1 MTSQAREL
9 TPEEIT
15 FICDPNQFEF
25 DTTDQ
30 LPDLLTIIGQERA
43 VRAIDFGVHIPSNG
57 FNVYVTGLAGSG
69 RNTTVMGILN
79 RKAAEEP
86 APDDWC
92 YVNNFADTRRPRA
105 IRLPPGRAAQLR
117 DDMAEFIRDLQRA
130 IPAVLESE
138 DFHQRA
144 QAIAQTTGAERNRL
158 LTKLSAMAE
167 ERGFGL
173 MQTATGLIVVPV
185 LDGQPVGPDKY
196 ETVPAETRQKWESEH
211 PALQQELGRTL
222 RELRA
227 LDKASRERLRAL
239 TREVTDFVVGDHIDD
254 LEVKY
259 QGFEAVL
266 AYLKA
271 VRQDIIEH
279 VTDFRP
285 PIETTEETSVDA
297 DEEEPG
303 PPAPVEVAAPQLS
316 RYQVNVI
323 VDHGRSSGAPVIFET
338 NPTYANLV
346 GRIESEIRQGLVTT
360 SFAHIRAG
368 CLHRANGGYL
378 VMNARDLLEYPLAWD
393 ALKRTLRNQ
402 EIRTETMSEAAM
414 PAVVAT
420 SLEPECIPFRG
431 KVILIGDWTTYAMLY
446 DLDDDFRKVFKVRA
460 DFGQSMDRTSQTM
473 HEYAQFTARRVRAD
487 GLLPFDRSAV
497 ARIVE
502 VGARQVDDQQK
513 LSTRFAGVVEVIHE
527 ASYWATRSDRQVVTA
542 ADVNRAVEENRY
554 RVGHLQEQLRRQILE
569 GIINVATEGSA
580 VGQVNG
586 LTVLEVA
593 DHEFAIPSRIS
604 AQTYM
609 GRGNVVVIDREAN
622 LSGNIHNKGVL
633 ILQGFLGARYAQHK
647 GLNLSASLTFEQNYD
662 RIEGDSASSA
672 ELYALLSSLSG
683 LPVRQDLA
691 VTGSVDQQGRV
702 QAIGAVTAKIEG
714 FFDICQARGLTGS
727 QGVVIPVANVK
738 HLMLREDVVQAVRDS
753 RFHIYAVAAVDEGI
767 GLLTG
772 VEAGVADAEGNYP
785 EGSVN
790 ERVQKRLLEM
800 AEEKSEREDEGEDCG
815 EDGCGAAAGDAEYA
829 DDDW

>member
-1 MTSQAREL
+1 MSSQAREL
-9 TPEEIT
+9 TPAEIT
-15 FICDPNQFEF
+15 FTCDPEQFEF

-30 LPDLLTIIGQERA
+30 LPDLLAIIGQERA
-43 VRAIDFGVHIPSNG
+43 VRAIDFGVHIPSYG
-57 FNVYVTGLAGSG
+57 FNVYVTGPAGSG

-79 RKAAEEP
+79 PKAAGEP
-86 APDDWC
+86 VPDDWC

-105 IRLPPGRAAQLR
+105 IRLPPGHAVQLR
-117 DDMAEFIRDLQRA
+117 DDMAEFIRGLQRS

-144 QAIAQTTGAERNRL
+144 QSIAQATDTARNSL
-158 LTKLSAMAE
+158 LAKLSAMAE
-167 ERGFGL
+167 ERSFGL
-173 MQTATGLIVVPV
+173 IQTATGIVLVPV
-185 LDGQPVGPDKY
+185 LDGQPIGPDKY
-196 ETVPAETRQKWESEH
+196 DSVPAETRQKWEAEH

-227 LDKASRERLRAL
+227 LSKSSHEQLRAL

-254 LEVKY
+254 LEDKY

-266 AYLKA
+266 TYLKA
-271 VRQDIIEH
+271 VRQDIVDH
-279 VTDFRP
+279 VADFRP
-285 PIETTEETSVDA
+285 AIEAADEASADA
-297 DEEEPG
+297 DEDDPG
-303 PPAPVEVAAPQLS
+303 PLGALEAVTPELN

-323 VDHGRSSGAPVIFET
+323 VDNGRSQGAPVVHET

-346 GRIESEIRQGLVTT
+346 GRIESEIRQGMVTT

-378 VMNARDLLEYPLAWD
+378 VINARDLLEYPLAWD

-420 SLEPECIPFRG
+420 SLEPECIPFRA
-431 KVILIGDWTTYAMLY
+431 KVILIGDWPTYAMLY

-460 DFGQSMDRTSQTM
+460 DFAQSMDRTSQTTQ
-473 HEYAQFTARRVRAD
+473 EYAQFVARRVRAD

-497 ARIVE
+497 ARVVE
-502 VGARQVDDQQK
+502 VGARQVEDQQK

-527 ASYWATRSDRQVVTA
+527 ASYWATRSNRQVVTA
-542 ADVNRAVEENRY
+542 ADVNRAVEESRY
-554 RVGHLQEQLRRQILE
+554 RVGHLQEQLSRQILE
-569 GIINVATEGSA
+569 GVINVATDGTA

-586 LTVLEVA
+586 MTVLEVA
-593 DHEFAIPSRIS
+593 DHGFAIPSRIS
-604 AQTYM
+604 ARTYM

-622 LSGNIHNKGVL
+622 LAGNIHNKGVL

-662 RIEGDSASSA
+662 RIDGDSASSA

-714 FFDICQARGLTGS
+714 FFDVCQARGLTGT
-727 QGVVIPVANVK
+727 QGVVIPAANVK
-738 HLMLREDVVQAVRDS
+738 HLMLREDVVQAVRD
-753 RFHIYAVAAVDEGI
+753 RQFHVYAVATVDEGI
-767 GLLTG
+767 AFLTG
-772 VEAGVADAEGNYP
+772 VEAGSADADGNYP
-785 EGSVN
+785 EGCVN
-790 ERVQKRLLEM
+790 DRVQKRLLEM

-815 EDGCGAAAGDAEYA
+815 EDGCGEAAGDA
-829 DDDW
+829 DDPDDEA

>member
-1 MTSQAREL
+1 MSSQAREL
-9 TPEEIT
+9 KPEELT
-15 FICDPNQFEF
+15 FTCDPNQFEF
-25 DTTDQ
+25 ETTDE

-43 VRAIDFGVHIPSNG
+43 VRAIDFGVHIPSYG
-57 FNVYVTGLAGSG
+57 FNIYVTGPAGSG

-79 RKAAEEP
+79 RKAATEP
-86 APDDWC
+86 VPDDWC
-92 YVNNFADTRRPRA
+92 YVNNFADVRRPRA
-105 IRLPPGRAAQLR
+105 IHLPAGYAVQLR
-117 DDMAEFIRDLQRA
+117 DDMAAFIRDLQRA
-130 IPAVLESE
+130 IPAALESE
-138 DFHQRA
+138 DFHQRS
-144 QAIAQTTGAERNRL
+144 QAIVQATEAARNRL
-158 LTKLSAMAE
+158 LTQLSAAAE
-167 ERGFGL
+167 ARGFGL
-173 MQTATGLIVVPV
+173 LQTATGIVLVPV
-185 LDGQPVGPDKY
+185 LDGQPVSPDKY
-196 ETVPAETRQKWESEH
+196 DSVPAQTRQKWEAEH

-222 RELRA
+222 RELRG
-227 LDKASRERLRAL
+227 LNKSSQEQLRAL
-239 TREVTDFVVGDHIDD
+239 TREVTDFVVGEHIDD
-254 LEVKY
+254 LEEKY
-259 QGFEAVL
+259 QRFEPVL
-266 AYLKA
+266 DYLKA
-271 VRQDIIEH
+271 VRQDIIDH
-279 VTDFRP
+279 VSDFRP
-285 PIETTEETSVDA
+285 IVETS
-297 DEEEPG
+297 DEVSSNGDEANVSSVEPM
-303 PPAPVEVAAPQLS
+303 EVAAPELS

-323 VDHGRSSGAPVIFET
+323 VDHSRTQGAPVIYET

-378 VMNARDLLEYPLAWD
+378 VINARDLLEYPLAWD

-420 SLEPECIPFRG
+420 SLEPECIPFRA
-431 KVILIGDWTTYAMLY
+431 KVILIGDWPTYAALY
-446 DLDDDFRKVFKVRA
+446 ELDDDFRKIFKVRA
-460 DFGQSMDRTSQTM
+460 DFGQTMDRTPETM
-473 HEYAQFTARRVRAD
+473 HQYAQFIARRVRAD

-497 ARIVE
+497 ARVVE
-502 VGARQVDDQQK
+502 VGARLVEDQHK
-513 LSTRFAGVVEVIHE
+513 LSTRFAGIVEVIHE
-527 ASYWATRSDRQVVTA
+527 ASYWATHANRQVVTA
-542 ADVNRAVEENRY
+542 ADVNRAIEESRY
-554 RVGHLQEQLRRQILE
+554 RAGNLQEQLRRQILE
-569 GIINVATEGSA
+569 GIINVATEGRA

-593 DHEFAIPSRIS
+593 DHEFAIPSRIT

-622 LSGNIHNKGVL
+622 LAGNIHNKGVL

-727 QGVVIPVANVK
+727 QGVVIPAANAK
-738 HLMLREDVVQAVRDS
+738 HLMLRDDVVQAVREGQ
-753 RFHIYAVAAVDEGI
+753 FHIYAVATVDEGI
-767 GLLTG
+767 ALLTG
-772 VEAGVADAEGNYP
+772 VEAGVADSDGNYP

-790 ERVQKRLLEM
+790 QRVQKRLLEM
-800 AEEKSEREDEGEDCG
+800 AEEKGEREDEEDECS
-815 EDGCGAAAGDAEYA
+815 DSGCGDGGGDADYA
-829 DDDW
+829 DDEW